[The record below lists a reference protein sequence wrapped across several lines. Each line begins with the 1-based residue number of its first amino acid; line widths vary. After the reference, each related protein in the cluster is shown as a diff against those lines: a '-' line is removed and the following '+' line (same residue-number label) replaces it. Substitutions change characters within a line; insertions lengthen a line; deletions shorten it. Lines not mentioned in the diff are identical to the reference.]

1 MKLSLTTRAA
11 DPSRTRRATAMV
23 VSAALAVGAVAVL
36 SAPAAIAAVHTL
48 RSAAAAPITGQPP
61 SAPVQQTGTLPDGA
75 TWLVEKSR
83 RTGTAPWCCTGTA
96 WSHPA
101 RTTRPRMHRI
111 RSPESTCWTTAMR
124 WPGRPTPPP
133 VLPWSRR
140 LQDQADLVGVFA
152 QEVAPP
158 TTTIAWG
165 TSLGAMVTAG
175 LLERHPELF
184 DGGLAMCGPLAG
196 GVGLMDS
203 YLDTV
208 FALKTLLAPDVALVH
223 LGEGLFDQIGA
234 LQAAV
239 ESAQTTAAGR
249 AKIALAAAIGDFPG
263 WAHADNPRPAP
274 DDLATQQQAQF
285 EHIMDMAFFGLALG
299 ADIDGKFGG
308 NPARNVGV
316 DYAKL
321 LQHSNSNDEVHAL
334 YEQAGLPLKNDLR
347 SLKRADRIE
356 ADPGARAKLA
366 EVSNFTGSLSDPMLT
381 LHTAGDNQVVV
392 EHENAYARTVRQAGS
407 GRLLRQAFTE
417 RAFHCAFTPAEMLS
431 ALGTLTD
438 RVKTGSWKQ
447 TADADTL
454 QARAIALGPDLNVHI
469 EDDPTQPIPTAPQF
483 TELDPGRFPRPFDRN

>member
-75 TWLVEKSR
+75 TWLVEKPANWNGTLVLYGHGMVAPGEDNPAKDAPDPI
-83 RTGTAPWCCTGTA
+83 TGKYLLDNGYALAGSSYATTGF
-96 WSHPA
+96 
-101 RTTRPRMHRI
+101 
-111 RSPESTCWTTAMR
+111 AMEQA
-124 WPGRPTPPP
+124 
-133 VLPWSRR
+133 